1 MSTPTPPSQGPWR
14 VLGGPLGTHTS
25 ARSRSVAARA
35 SLAVALVAIP
45 VLVAIALRGWCLVNG
60 FTGQVPLWRA
70 CYSDLPAMLQAL
82 KSGGQTG
89 DPLVTRTVLRLLAVV
104 VPGSEATGQSA
115 FVLLWAAMAL
125 LLLAVCAVAV
135 TVYSSDLLLEGSD
148 RALLLVLCPALP
160 LGLLISGDLVGVTLM
175 TVGLLALLLGREA
188 TAGVLLALAVFSR
201 SIALIVVIAIVVQE
215 LVPQPRRGSGPRLR
229 RLATGFAGGV
239 VATLV
244 VGVSVGAT
252 SLTRPITQW
261 WQAAPGYGSVWVL
274 PQVAESSPPATTGDW
289 LRRLVGAAVPPDGLM
304 PWVALGGWVLAIG
317 LVGWLAARSWG
328 RPTLPDLA
336 LLGVCVVFV
345 TAPALPV
352 QASLWLV
359 PLVALSTLRW
369 RDMLIWAGAEV
380 LYFPMVWLY
389 LGGLENPSRGLPA
402 GWYAIFLL
410 IRLLAIAYLGWR
422 VAENSRFVPPWAR
435 AGDAS
440 F

>member
-261 WQAAPGYGSVWVL
+261 WQAARDMARCGSCRRW
-274 PQVAESSPPATTGDW
+274 PSPRPRQRQATGCGDW
-289 LRRLVGAAVPPDGLM
+289 SGQRSLRTG
-304 PWVALGGWVLAIG
+304 
-317 LVGWLAARSWG
+317 
-328 RPTLPDLA
+328 
-336 LLGVCVVFV
+336 
-345 TAPALPV
+345 
-352 QASLWLV
+352 
-359 PLVALSTLRW
+359 
-369 RDMLIWAGAEV
+369 
-380 LYFPMVWLY
+380 
-389 LGGLENPSRGLPA
+389 
-402 GWYAIFLL
+402 
-410 IRLLAIAYLGWR
+410 
-422 VAENSRFVPPWAR
+422 
-435 AGDAS
+435 
-440 F
+440 